1 MAIDQDSYR
10 VVRTEP
16 APRESQTLFAED
28 ERDAVMKSRLRRPGA
43 LLMVQR
49 LRGATVQVVY
59 LIGADGAPEEMG
71 RYDC

>member
-1 MAIDQDSYR
+1 MAVNQDSYR

-28 ERDAVMKSRLRRPGA
+28 ERDAVMKSRLRRSGA

-49 LRGATVQVVY
+49 LRGADVQIVF
-59 LIGADGAPEEMG
+59 LIGADGSPEEMG
-71 RYDC
+71 RYAC